1 MGNLK
6 DVLAGT
12 VFPVSINTHF
22 RWNVLFENLI
32 SFWQQ
37 ALCQI
42 FSGTS
47 VGQRLSYHFI
57 KQIIEVLTFF
67 LLNSYQIQ
75 VSSKVKETIMLSR
88 IGVIWHHIF
97 KNTNFTSF
105 LYTIH
110 DYKLVPC
117 IL

>member
-1 MGNLK
+1 MIGNLK

-37 ALCQI
+37 ALRQI

-47 VGQRLSYHFI
+47 VG
-57 KQIIEVLTFF
+57 
-67 LLNSYQIQ
+67 
-75 VSSKVKETIMLSR
+75 
-88 IGVIWHHIF
+88 
-97 KNTNFTSF
+97 
-105 LYTIH
+105 
-110 DYKLVPC
+110 
-117 IL
+117 